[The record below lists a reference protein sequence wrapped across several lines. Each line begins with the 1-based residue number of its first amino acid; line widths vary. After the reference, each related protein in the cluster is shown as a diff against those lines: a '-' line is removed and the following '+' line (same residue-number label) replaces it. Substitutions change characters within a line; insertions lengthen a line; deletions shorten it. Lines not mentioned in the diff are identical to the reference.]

1 MTTTVVARSHA
12 DSALADTMA
21 LQKMG
26 ILTSLQIVQVRGGPA
41 GQIWASMLRAADRA
55 QPPSQRNRLSQFW
68 SPVLLPDSGKDLQLR
83 PDQLSPWIP
92 VLKMLGLA
100 DYSPLML
107 VTIQNSKRGSDGAL
121 VFLADVAPR
130 FSRRAPDAFVIGS
143 QGHISYVV
151 PGLCDTLLAG
161 LDDLADWENST
172 LHQCAWLLARLQV
185 SYTCMLDEYQGD
197 LSRFVL
203 DLSRFAQAI
212 LQESVDGSGLI
223 SWDLVSGAAIYLD
236 CEVADP
242 LYARTAQWVLDT
254 RKTLLQ
260 EDLPVV
266 LFWVLGDFA
275 SPSVKDLLRISPS
288 LSFLRTAQLDDPQ
301 PLEPQ
306 PERQAARYV
315 DLLAT
320 NDLSAASL
328 TAIKAALLAP
338 APPKNSLSRDQRSRL
353 YTRGRQLGL
362 VFEQPRSV
370 QEAAAVGLRSISAAD
385 RSDLVQHFQGL
396 PGARFLFE
404 ALPEDS

>member
-1 MTTTVVARSHA
+1 
-12 DSALADTMA
+12 
-21 LQKMG
+21 
-26 ILTSLQIVQVRGGPA
+26 
-41 GQIWASMLRAADRA
+41 MLRAADRA

-107 VTIQNSKRGSDGAL
+107 VTIQNSKRASDGAL

-130 FSRRAPDAFVIGS
+130 LSRRAPDSYVIGS
-143 QGHISYVV
+143 QGHLSYVV
-151 PGLCDTLLAG
+151 PGLCDTLLSG
-161 LDDLADWENST
+161 LDDLADWESST

-185 SYTCMLDEYQGD
+185 SYACMLDEYQGD
-197 LSRFVL
+197 LTRFVL
-203 DLSRFAQAI
+203 DLSRLAQAI
-212 LQESVDGSGLI
+212 LQESVDGSAMI

-236 CEVADP
+236 CAVSDP
-242 LYARTAQWVLDT
+242 LYDRTAQWVLDT
-254 RKTLLQ
+254 RKALLRQ
-260 EDLPVV
+260 DVPVI
-266 LFWVLGDFA
+266 LYWVLGEFA

-288 LSFLRTAQLDDPQ
+288 LSFLRTTQLDDPQ
-301 PLEPQ
+301 PLPPL
-306 PERQAARYV
+306 PERQATRYN

-320 NDLSAASL
+320 ADLSAASIKD
-328 TAIKAALLAP
+328 IKAALLAP
-338 APPKNSLSRDQRSRL
+338 APPTGSLSRDRRSRL
-353 YTRGRQLGL
+353 YTQGRQLGL

-370 QEAAAVGLRSISAAD
+370 EEASAVGLRNISAAD
-385 RSDLVQHFQGL
+385 RSELVQHFQDL

>member
-1 MTTTVVARSHA
+1 MSIRRISL
-12 DSALADTMA
+12 ALFWISPA
-21 LQKMG
+21 LL
-26 ILTSLQIVQVRGGPA
+26 I
-41 GQIWASMLRAADRA
+41 
-55 QPPSQRNRLSQFW
+55 
-68 SPVLLPDSGKDLQLR
+68 
-83 PDQLSPWIP
+83 
-92 VLKMLGLA
+92 
-100 DYSPLML
+100 
-107 VTIQNSKRGSDGAL
+107 
-121 VFLADVAPR
+121 
-130 FSRRAPDAFVIGS
+130 
-143 QGHISYVV
+143 
-151 PGLCDTLLAG
+151 
-161 LDDLADWENST
+161 
-172 LHQCAWLLARLQV
+172 
-185 SYTCMLDEYQGD
+185 
-197 LSRFVL
+197 
-203 DLSRFAQAI
+203 
-212 LQESVDGSGLI
+212 DGSGPI

-254 RKTLLQ
+254 RKTLLR
-260 EDLPVV
+260 EDVPVV

-320 NDLSAASL
+320 NDLSAASV
-328 TAIKAALLAP
+328 TAIKAALLSP

-370 QEAAAVGLRSISAAD
+370 QEAAAVGLRGISATD